1 MTKSDLAKRLARQFS
16 GITLLDA
23 RQMLDCFF
31 EAMKEGLREGDTVEL
46 RDFGVLRVRTRGP
59 RRARNPKTGES
70 VRVGVKK
77 TVFFKQGRT
86 IKKKMMEKKSDG

>member
-1 MTKSDLAKRLARQFS
+1 MTRSYLAKRLARQFS
-16 GITLLDA
+16 EISGPEAKELLDHF
-23 RQMLDCFF
+23 LL
-31 EAMKEGLREGDTVEL
+31 AMKEGLESGDTVEL